1 MMEAN
6 GFSLQ
11 DKVAVVTGGGQSL
24 GLEVGRALKAA
35 GAKVV
40 VAEINA
46 ETGEQAAGDL
56 EGNFVQVDVTDPES
70 VKNMVS
76 SLLDDHGRIDVLVN
90 NAGVVHNIPS
100 EEVPDDEWRKV
111 MSVNLDG
118 VFWCCREVGKM
129 MLERGSG
136 AIVNIASMSG
146 VISNH
151 PQPQSAYNA
160 SKAAVIMLTK
170 SLAGEWADRGVR
182 VNAVSPGYIRTPL
195 TELGMSKEEWS
206 RVWLESTPLGRLA
219 EPDEIAPAVVFLAS
233 DAASYAA
240 GTNFAVDGGYTSW

>member
-1 MMEAN
+1 MEAN

-100 EEVPDDEWRKV
+100 EEVPDEEWRKV

-219 EPDEIAPAVVFLAS
+219 EP
-233 DAASYAA
+233 
-240 GTNFAVDGGYTSW
+240 

>member
-1 MMEAN
+1 MEAN

-100 EEVPDDEWRKV
+100 EEVPDEEWRKV

-233 DAASYAA
+233 DAASYAT
-240 GTNFAVDGGYTSW
+240 GTNFVVDGGYTSW

>member
-1 MMEAN
+1 MEAN

-24 GLEVGRALKAA
+24 GLEIGRALKAA

-46 ETGEQAAGDL
+46 ETGEQAAGEL
-56 EGNFVQVDVTDPES
+56 EGDFVQVDVTDPES

-76 SLLDDHGRIDVLVN
+76 SVLDDHGRIDVLVN

-100 EEVPDDEWRKV
+100 EEVPDEEWRKV

-118 VFWCCREVGKM
+118 VFWCCREVGKT

-151 PQPQSAYNA
+151 PQPQSAYNV

>member
-1 MMEAN
+1 MEAN

-100 EEVPDDEWRKV
+100 EEVPDEEWRKV